1 MSLEG
6 QGKQV
11 LEVSRGR
18 LPEAWNAQLLKLK
31 GGYYLSAEYADIQK
45 RDGSEPIYFILREAG
60 EISGMALGFLTRQ
73 WMRWPGR
80 QLCREFHWQTH
91 PVVRDDDVARL
102 EAFVDQIVA
111 HVDAIGVLGF
121 HLHSED
127 ARISPRHL
135 DKNAYA
141 CRSRLEYSIPLSED
155 PAEVMARIAS
165 RKRTYLR
172 SAIKSSLLEVRE
184 EATLEAVSKLIDFQE
199 VSRDRRRKR
208 GEDYAISAPSA
219 AKRIF
224 EDYIQSG
231 QGKLFLSYQE
241 GVPLSGILLHC
252 WGGRAY
258 YTMSGCSEAGFS
270 ANAPLLT
277 VWCAIQALCRQG
289 YVELNMGG
297 VGASGAD
304 PADVSH
310 GLYRFKRSFG
320 GNEIECYTY
329 ERRSTGLRAQLGEL
343 LLKR

>member
-6 QGKQV
+6 QGNHV
-11 LEVSRGR
+11 LEVSRGKA
-18 LPEAWNAQLLKLK
+18 PAGWNEQLLQLR
-31 GGYYLSAEYADIQK
+31 GGYYLTTDYADIVTRQ
-45 RDGSEPIYFILREAG
+45 GSQPIYFTLREAG
-60 EISGMALGFLTRQ
+60 KVCGLALGFLTHQ
-73 WMRWPGR
+73 WMRWPGKV
-80 QLCREFHWQTH
+80 LCREFHWQTH
-91 PVVRDDDVARL
+91 PVVKDDDQARL
-102 EAFVDQIVA
+102 ESFVDQIIA
-111 HVDAIGVLGF
+111 RVDAIGVTGF

-135 DKNAYA
+135 DKNVYA
-141 CRSRLEYSIPLSED
+141 CRSRLEYSIPLSHD

-172 SAIKSSLLEVRE
+172 SAIKSSSLEVRE

-219 AKRIF
+219 AKQIF
-224 EDYIQSG
+224 EDYIRTG
-231 QGKLFLSYQE
+231 QGKLFLSYQD

-277 VWCAIQALCRQG
+277 VWCAIQALCRDG

-304 PADVSH
+304 PSDVSH

-329 ERRSTGLRAQLGEL
+329 ERRNTGLRAQLGGL